1 MKEDQKIDKRIHP
14 DFYYGLVLLIIGGG
28 LLLHTGSDRY
38 DFDLLF
44 GDVSTVFFP
53 RIILIL
59 WILLSAILIANGLR
73 RRGPQ
78 QGHQGV
84 MAVGLTGLFSVLAMI
99 IASALAVWL
108 TGLLLGG
115 AASMIAVGAAFGYR
129 RWVILIPVSVVLPV
143 IVYFA
148 LGHVAKISLP
158 SGVLWN

>member
-1 MKEDQKIDKRIHP
+1 MKEGRNINSRIHP
-14 DFYYGLVLLIIGGG
+14 DFHYGLVLLIIGCG

-59 WILLSAILIANGLR
+59 WILLSGILIVSGLR
-73 RRGPQ
+73 RRGSQ
-78 QGHQGV
+78 QDLQRV
-84 MAVGLTGLFSVLAMI
+84 IDVRLTGLLSVLAVI
-99 IASALAVWL
+99 IASAMAVWL

-115 AASMIAVGAAFGYR
+115 AVSMVAVGAALGYR
-129 RWVILIPVSVVLPV
+129 RWVILIPVSVALPV
-143 IVYFA
+143 IVHFA

>member
-1 MKEDQKIDKRIHP
+1 MQEDQDFSKRIHP

-59 WILLSAILIANGLR
+59 WIALSAILIVNGLR
-73 RRGPQ
+73 RRGSQ
-78 QGHQGV
+78 QDHQRV

-99 IASALAVWL
+99 VASALAVWL
-108 TGLLLGG
+108 SGLLIGG
-115 AASMIAVGAAFGYR
+115 AVSMVAVGVALGYR
-129 RWVILIPVSVVLPV
+129 RWVILIPVSVVFPV
-143 IVYFA
+143 VVYFA

-158 SGVLWN
+158 SGILWN

>member
-1 MKEDQKIDKRIHP
+1 MKEDQDINRRIHP

-28 LLLHTGSDRY
+28 LLVHTGSDRY

-59 WILLSAILIANGLR
+59 WIALSAILIVNGLR
-73 RRGPQ
+73 RRGSRQ
-78 QGHQGV
+78 DHQRV
-84 MAVGLTGLFSVLAMI
+84 MAVGLPGLFTVLAMI

-115 AASMIAVGAAFGYR
+115 AVSMIAVGVALGYR
-129 RWVILIPVSVVLPV
+129 RWVILIPVSVALPV
-143 IVYFA
+143 VVYFA

-158 SGVLWN
+158 SGILWN

>member
-1 MKEDQKIDKRIHP
+1 MKEDQDINKRIHP

-28 LLLHTGSDRY
+28 LFLHTGSDRY

-53 RIILIL
+53 RIILVL

-73 RRGPQ
+73 RRGSEQ
-78 QGHQGV
+78 DHQRV
-84 MAVGLTGLFSVLAMI
+84 MAVKLTGLFSVLAVI

-108 TGLLLGG
+108 AGLLLGG
-115 AASMIAVGAAFGYR
+115 AVSMIALGAALGYR
-129 RWVILIPVSVVLPV
+129 RWSVLVPVSVVFPV
-143 IVYFA
+143 IVHFA